1 MNASGCKANHGLALA
16 ISSKQGLI
24 SKIIS
29 PHATLLCFQNGSS
42 KPRSLV
48 SLRNFKLVDALQC
61 HAFTPAL
68 IYTKGSRLPL
78 TTRSS
83 SGEQANTDND
93 DGLEARNLSN
103 ALLLAF
109 SATQDRSL
117 FSSKCLIETAIEIY
131 RRGFTL
137 DNIKLDVTLATLT
150 TSGDPL
156 KPLMLDI
163 LLTWTAVVMMTL
175 QTIGVP
181 LLPEGEA
188 RAARRAQQQDTVVKN
203 DDKLAEHE
211 DRMSQALEFFVKDCV
226 QRFKTGT
233 NLFRLQLQ
241 QSMQGPIMGESPEI
255 AGRSQAVEMMQQNS
269 RLAIITLELVKSS
282 GLPTKMS
289 LDVKPLEVED
299 EGKAENEEEESK
311 ENDEESGEEEEDL
324 VQKRRNTMPP
334 THISYIDGF
343 VDPSKA
349 PSPTLQGLEKTAAI
363 RCAATRLLITFN
375 GAALGYLRSARDFI
389 DQLYACYSAGWTA
402 DELFS
407 ALYDEEFAQSGGV
420 TFSIANTPGGKHI
433 NAALFARWITLTYM
447 AMALLGVEH
456 PGASTQ
462 AGWAWVEDLS
472 GASGVSSGGGLEAHA
487 IAEFVSSTLRIAVQ
501 SDEGSGG
508 DEKARDAG
516 GRKWGGVQRP
526 IDKGMPPQQS
536 LDTLENENSYGAFS
550 VTGIEDPT
558 LMRTSSFAAILSHEI
573 SLVRLTRLVVLQKR
587 GEPAAVV

>member
-1 MNASGCKANHGLALA
+1 
-16 ISSKQGLI
+16 
-24 SKIIS
+24 
-29 PHATLLCFQNGSS
+29 
-42 KPRSLV
+42 
-48 SLRNFKLVDALQC
+48 
-61 HAFTPAL
+61 
-68 IYTKGSRLPL
+68 
-78 TTRSS
+78 
-83 SGEQANTDND
+83 
-93 DGLEARNLSN
+93 
-103 ALLLAF
+103 
-109 SATQDRSL
+109 
-117 FSSKCLIETAIEIY
+117 
-131 RRGFTL
+131 L

-150 TSGDPL
+150 TSGEPL
-156 KPLMLDI
+156 RPLMLDI

-188 RAARRAQQQDTVVKN
+188 RAAQRAQQQDTVAKN
-203 DDKLAEHE
+203 DDELAEHE

-226 QRFKTGT
+226 RRFKTGT
-233 NLFRLQLQ
+233 NLFKLQLQ
-241 QSMQGPIMGESPEI
+241 QSMQGPIMGESPES

-289 LDVKPLEVED
+289 LEVQPLEMEK
-299 EGKAENEEEESK
+299 EAKKISENEGQVNEET
-311 ENDEESGEEEEDL
+311 DGESGDEEEDV
-324 VQKRRNTMPP
+324 VQNRKNTMPP

-343 VDPSKA
+343 VDPTKA
-349 PSPTLQGLEKTAAI
+349 PCSNLQGTEKNAAI

-407 ALYDEEFAQSGGV
+407 ALHDEEFAQSGGV

-447 AMALLGVEH
+447 AMAFLGVEH

-462 AGWAWVEDLS
+462 SGWAWVEALS

-487 IAEFVSSTLRIAVQ
+487 IAEFVSSTLRIAIQ
-501 SDEGSGG
+501 SDEEESGG
-508 DEKARDAG
+508 NEEARDTG
-516 GRKWGGVQRP
+516 GRNWGGVVQRP
-526 IDKGMPPQQS
+526 IDKGLPPQQS
-536 LDTLENENSYGAFS
+536 LDTIENEESYGAFS

-558 LMRTSSFAAILSHEI
+558 LMRTSSFAAILSQEI
-573 SLVRLTRLVVLQKR
+573 SLVRLTRLVVLQKQ
-587 GEPAAVV
+587 GEPAAAV